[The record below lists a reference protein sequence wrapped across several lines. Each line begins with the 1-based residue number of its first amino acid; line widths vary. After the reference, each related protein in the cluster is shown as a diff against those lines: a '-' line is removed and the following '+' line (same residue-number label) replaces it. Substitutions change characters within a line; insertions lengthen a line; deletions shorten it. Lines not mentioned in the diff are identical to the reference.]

1 LTLSRRKRV
10 WNSQERA
17 KKEKRVMKTIKK
29 YIKIIL
35 GVMAVSLLVY
45 AFIPNPILVDMDTV
59 KRGDVLVTLDGEGK
73 TKIHDIY
80 VVYSPI
86 EGRVTRLESEQGD
99 TVVAGETVIANMS
112 PADPRFVDSRAE
124 IQAQAD
130 IQGAQ
135 AALGF
140 EEAQLARAQA
150 ELEFS
155 KAEYA
160 RADQLYRSGNVS
172 IARIERADLLV
183 KLRETELNTALSG
196 MEVAQSVLTA
206 AKARLFQPG
215 DNDGDSSSLLVHA
228 PVSGKVLRILHK
240 SEGVIQSGTP
250 LVEVG
255 NPEDLEIVIE
265 MLSRDAVL
273 VEAGDTALIKRW
285 GGTEDITAQVRVV
298 SPSGFT
304 KISALGVE
312 EQRVNI
318 YMNFIDGPA
327 KWRGLGDAFR
337 VEASIIVDRSDDTL
351 FVPISALFRFEG
363 QWSVFQV
370 VDGVAVRQAVEVGRM
385 NDQIAEVLS
394 GIADGDQM
402 VVHPGSGVV
411 DGVRVERR

>member
-1 LTLSRRKRV
+1 MTLSRRKRV

>member
-1 LTLSRRKRV
+1 
-10 WNSQERA
+10 
-17 KKEKRVMKTIKK
+17 MKTIKK

>member
-1 LTLSRRKRV
+1 M
-10 WNSQERA
+10 
-17 KKEKRVMKTIKK
+17 KKIKL
-29 YIKIIL
+29 YIKIAL
-35 GVMAVSLLVY
+35 GVLAVGLLIY
-45 AFIPNPILVDMDTV
+45 ALIPNPVLVDMDTV

-86 EGRVTRLESEQGD
+86 EGRVTRIESEQGD

-112 PADPRFVDSRAE
+112 PADPRFIDSRTE

-130 IQGAQ
+130 IQGAE

-140 EEAQLARAQA
+140 EVAKLERSEA
-150 ELEFS
+150 ELEFA
-155 KAEYA
+155 KAEME
-160 RADQLYRSGNVS
+160 RTKRLYDNGNVS
-172 IARIERADLLV
+172 IARLERAELTV
-183 KLRETELNTALSG
+183 RLRETELNTAKSG
-196 MEVAQSVLTA
+196 MEVAQSVLA
-206 AKARLFQPG
+206 AARARLVQPG
-215 DNDGDSSSLLVHA
+215 GAADGDSSSLLVRA

-240 SEGVIQSGTP
+240 SEGVIPAGTP

-265 MLSRDAVL
+265 MLSRDAVR
-273 VEAGDTALIKRW
+273 VEPGDSALIKRW
-285 GGTEDITAQVRVV
+285 GGTEDINAQVRVV

-318 YMNFIDGPA
+318 YMNFIDGPD

-337 VEASIIVDRSDDTL
+337 VETSIIVDRADNTL
-351 FVPISALFRFEG
+351 YLPISALFRFEG

-370 VDGVAVRQAVEVGRM
+370 VDGVTERSAVEVGRM

-394 GIADGDQM
+394 GLAEGDSV
-402 VVHPGSGVV
+402 VVHPGSEIA
-411 DGVRVERR
+411 DDVRVVRR

>member
-1 LTLSRRKRV
+1 
-10 WNSQERA
+10 
-17 KKEKRVMKTIKK
+17 
-29 YIKIIL
+29 
-35 GVMAVSLLVY
+35 MAVSLLVY

-265 MLSRDAVL
+265 TLSRDAVL

>member
-1 LTLSRRKRV
+1 
-10 WNSQERA
+10 
-17 KKEKRVMKTIKK
+17 MKTIKK

-265 MLSRDAVL
+265 TLSRDAVL

>member
-1 LTLSRRKRV
+1 
-10 WNSQERA
+10 
-17 KKEKRVMKTIKK
+17 MKTIKK

-99 TVVAGETVIANMS
+99 TVVAGETGIANMS

-273 VEAGDTALIKRW
+273 VEAGETALIKRW

-337 VEASIIVDRSDDTL
+337 VEASI
-351 FVPISALFRFEG
+351 
-363 QWSVFQV
+363 
-370 VDGVAVRQAVEVGRM
+370 
-385 NDQIAEVLS
+385 
-394 GIADGDQM
+394 
-402 VVHPGSGVV
+402 
-411 DGVRVERR
+411 